1 MVFSVLY
8 YFKNISYK
16 IGCCIFVIKVLK
28 CQRCVLLFL
37 KILRFQKLED
47 ILNKVYFGVM
57 YFFYVKLI
65 LEIYSFLIKGY
76 QLSCC
81 NFLLFN
87 EGYCELF
94 LRYQQFFRYLVFFL
108 LDMILLLLNIM
119 CFLVFDYLVLI
130 IIFDLLYLL
139 CVDLYF
145 VLFVDRLDDLN
156 FFL

>member
-47 ILNKVYFGVM
+47 ILNKVYFGVL
-57 YFFYVKLI
+57 YFFNVKLI

-87 EGYCELF
+87 EGYCKLF
-94 LRYQQFFRYLVFFL
+94 LRYQKFLVFFL

-145 VLFVDRLDDLN
+145 LFFVDRLDDLN